1 MCGIIG
7 YYGPAS
13 RLQELAEALD
23 RGLQGLSHRG
33 PDDQGI
39 WEDVRDGEA
48 LGFGHRRLSII
59 DLSSSGHQPMV
70 SANARYSIVFN
81 GEIYN
86 FKEIR
91 NELAAR
97 GIQFRSTSDTE
108 VVLEAYAL
116 WGIAA
121 VERFVGMFALAIWDR
136 VDRRLVLIR
145 DRVGVK
151 PLYFFLHDGIFA
163 FASELR
169 GLQPFRSWPRDLD
182 SRALGE
188 FFQFGYIAGDRT
200 IFQAVRVVEP
210 GTWMSYSTSEGLRT
224 GRYWVLEDAASKVDV
239 PKDERGA
246 KAHLNWLLESA
257 CAYRLVS
264 DVPVGV
270 FLSGGI
276 DSSLVTAIIASR
288 LGADTRTYTIG
299 FAETGYDESQWAKA
313 VAAHLGTHHTCER
326 LTMSEAE
333 GAIERWGDLFDQPF
347 GDTSAIPTMLVARL
361 ARTEVKVALSA
372 DGGDEL
378 FGGYVNYSTIPNKI
392 RALERVPAP
401 LRRLAGHAID
411 GRTRAAIAAAILGMC
426 SRGNSEKSVDRVRKL
441 AEALL
446 GGDSGAVFELAVSYS
461 TPNQVQQLLGTRLA
475 TRPTLSSSSS
485 ASLEEAMMRWDF
497 HHYLPGDILVKVDRM
512 TMGVGLEGREPL
524 LDHRLAEF
532 AFACPLSFRIGPL
545 GAKHLLRSILYDLV
559 PRHLIDR
566 PKQGF
571 GIPLSSW
578 LRVGRLKVFV
588 RDLLS
593 RDSLWGSGLVDPVA
607 LKRAVDDFLAGARVD
622 PHRIWLFVA
631 FEFWRRK
638 WLQGHGN

>member
-7 YYGPAS
+7 YYGPTS
-13 RLQELAEALD
+13 RLPELAGALNL
-23 RGLQGLSHRG
+23 GLQNLSHRG
-33 PDDQGI
+33 PDDRGT
-39 WEDVRDGEA
+39 WEDVRDEAA
-48 LGFGHRRLSII
+48 LGFGHRRLSIL

-70 SANARYSIVFN
+70 SANGRYTIVLN

-91 NELAAR
+91 SEIAAR
-97 GIQFRSTSDTE
+97 GVDFRSTSDTE
-108 VVLEAYAL
+108 VVLEAVAL
-116 WGIAA
+116 WGVAA
-121 VERFVGMFALAIWDR
+121 VERFIGMFALAIWDR
-136 VDRRLVLIR
+136 VEQRLLLIR
-145 DRVGVK
+145 DRAGVK

-182 SRALGE
+182 QGALGE
-188 FFQFGYIAGDRT
+188 FFQYGYIAGNRS
-200 IFQAVRVVEP
+200 IFRWVRVVEP
-210 GTWMSYSTSEGLRT
+210 GTWASYSTSEGLRT
-224 GRYWVLEDAASKVDV
+224 GRYWTLELAASKVDV
-239 PKDERGA
+239 PRDEREA
-246 KAHLNWLLESA
+246 KEHLRSLLESA

-276 DSSLVTAIIASR
+276 DSSLVTAVIASR

-299 FAETGYDESQWAKA
+299 FAEPAYDESQWAKG
-313 VAAHLGTHHTCER
+313 VAEHLGTHHTSER
-326 LTMSEAE
+326 LTMDEAE
-333 GAIERWGDLFDQPF
+333 RAVESWGDLFDEPF

-378 FGGYVNYSTIPNKI
+378 FGGYVNYSTIPGKI
-392 RALERVPAP
+392 RALQRVPMP
-401 LRRLAGHAID
+401 LRKFIGYAMASRGGGALAAY
-411 GRTRAAIAAAILGMC
+411 ILGMC
-426 SRGNSEKSVDRVRKL
+426 SRGNFDKSEDRVRKL
-441 AEALL
+441 AEALS
-446 GGDSGAVFELAVSYS
+446 GGNATAVFELAVSLN
-461 TPNQVQQLLGTRLA
+461 TPNQVQQLLGSRSA
-475 TRPTLSSSSS
+475 SRPSLGDLS

-497 HHYLPGDILVKVDRM
+497 HHYLPGDILAKVDRM
-512 TMGVGLEGREPL
+512 TMRVGLEGREPL

-532 AFACPLSFRIGPL
+532 AFACPLQFRMGSL
-545 GAKHLLRSILYDLV
+545 GSKQLLRSILYDLV

-571 GIPLSSW
+571 GIPLAKW
-578 LRVGRLKVFV
+578 MRAGRLNVYV

-593 RDSLWGSGLVDPVA
+593 RDSLWGSGLVDPVS
-607 LKRAVDDFLAGARVD
+607 LKRSVEGFLSGGKVD

-638 WLQGHGN
+638 WLQGLGT

>member
-1 MCGIIG
+1 VCGIIG
-7 YYGPAS
+7 YYGPSS
-13 RLQELAEALD
+13 RLKELGEALD
-23 RGLQGLSHRG
+23 RGLQNLSHRG
-33 PDDQGI
+33 PDDHGT
-39 WEDVRDGEA
+39 WEDVRDAGA
-48 LGFGHRRLSII
+48 LGLGHRRLSIL
-59 DLSSSGHQPMV
+59 DLSPSGHQPMV
-70 SANARYSIVFN
+70 SANGRFSTVFN

-86 FKEIR
+86 FREIR
-91 NELAAR
+91 AELAAH
-97 GIQFRSTSDTE
+97 GVQFRSTSDTE

-121 VERFVGMFALAIWDR
+121 VERFIGMFALAIWDR
-136 VDRRLVLIR
+136 IEQRLLLIR

-182 SRALGE
+182 RGALGE
-188 FFQFGYIAGDRT
+188 FFQFGYIAGSRT
-200 IFQAVRVVEP
+200 IFQAVRVIEA
-210 GTWMSYSTSEGLRT
+210 GTWISYSTSEGLRT
-224 GRYWVLEDAASKVDV
+224 GRYWSLESAASKVDV
-239 PKDERGA
+239 PRDERAA
-246 KAHLNWLLESA
+246 KEHLAQLLESA

-276 DSSLVTAIIASR
+276 DSSLVAAIIASR

-299 FAETGYDESQWAKA
+299 FAEPAYDESQWAKG
-313 VAAHLGTHHTCER
+313 VAAHLGTHHTSER
-326 LTMSEAE
+326 LTMDEAE
-333 GAIERWGDLFDQPF
+333 RAVEGWGELFDEPF

-361 ARTEVKVALSA
+361 ARNQVKVALSA

-392 RALERVPAP
+392 RALERVPPP
-401 LRRLAGHAID
+401 LRRLIGHAMRSR
-411 GRTRAAIAAAILGMC
+411 GGAALAANILGMR
-426 SRGNSEKSVDRVRKL
+426 SRGNFDKSEDRVRKL
-441 AEALL
+441 TETLL
-446 GGDSGAVFELAVSYS
+446 GGDNPAVFELAVSYT
-461 TPNQVQQLLGTRLA
+461 TPNQVQQLLGTPAASRPRLDA
-475 TRPTLSSSSS
+475 SS

-512 TMGVGLEGREPL
+512 TMRVGLEGREPL

-532 AFACPLSFRIGPL
+532 AFACPLRFRMGSL
-545 GAKHLLRSILYDLV
+545 GTKHLLRSVLYDLV

-571 GIPLSSW
+571 GIPLASW
-578 LRVGRLKVFV
+578 MRTGRLNAYV

-607 LKRAVDDFLAGARVD
+607 LKRAVDGFLSGARVD

-638 WLQGHGN
+638 WLQGHGA

>member
-7 YYGPAS
+7 YYGPTS
-13 RLQELAEALD
+13 RARELDCALNL
-23 RGLQGLSHRG
+23 GLENLSHRG
-33 PDDQGI
+33 PDDHGK
-39 WEDVRDGEA
+39 WEDVRDA
-48 LGFGHRRLSII
+48 ATLGLGHRRLSIL
-59 DLSSSGHQPMV
+59 DLSPSGHQPMV
-70 SANARYSIVFN
+70 SANGRYSTVFN

-91 NELAAR
+91 TELAAL
-97 GIQFRSTSDTE
+97 GVQFKSTSDTE

-121 VERFVGMFALAIWDR
+121 VGRFIGMFALAIWDR
-136 VDRRLVLIR
+136 IEQRLLLIR
-145 DRVGVK
+145 DRAGVK
-151 PLYFFLHDGIFA
+151 PLYFFLHDGIFG

-182 SRALGE
+182 SGALGE
-188 FFQFGYIAGDRT
+188 FFQFGYIAGNRT
-200 IFQAVRVVEP
+200 IFKAVRVIEP
-210 GTWMSYSTSEGLRT
+210 GTWASYSRSEGLRA
-224 GRYWVLEDAASKVDV
+224 GRYWSLESAASKVDM
-239 PKDERGA
+239 PRDEREA
-246 KAHLNWLLESA
+246 KEHLNWLLESA

-276 DSSLVTAIIASR
+276 DSSLVTAVIASR

-299 FAETGYDESQWAKA
+299 FAEPAYDESQWARA
-313 VAAHLGTHHTCER
+313 VAAHLGTHHTSER
-326 LTMSEAE
+326 LTMDEAE
-333 GAIERWGDLFDQPF
+333 RAVECWGDLFDEPF

-378 FGGYVNYSTIPNKI
+378 FGGYVTYSTIPNKI
-392 RALERVPAP
+392 RALRRIPSP
-401 LRRLAGHAID
+401 LRRFIGRVMTSRGSAALA
-411 GRTRAAIAAAILGMC
+411 TNILGMC
-426 SRGNSEKSVDRVRKL
+426 SRGIFDKSEDRVRKL
-441 AEALL
+441 TEALM
-446 GGDSGAVFELAVSYS
+446 GRDSNAVFELAVSHN
-461 TPNQVQQLLGTRLA
+461 TPNQVQQLLGTRSA
-475 TRPTLSSSSS
+475 IRPSLDGSS

-497 HHYLPGDILVKVDRM
+497 HHYLPSDILVKVDRM
-512 TMGVGLEGREPL
+512 TMRVGLEGREPL

-532 AFACPLSFRIGPL
+532 AFACPLGFRMGSL

-571 GIPLSSW
+571 GIPLASW
-578 LRVGRLKVFV
+578 MRTGRLNVHV
-588 RDLLS
+588 RELLS
-593 RDSLWGSGLVDPVA
+593 RDSLWGSGLVDPDA
-607 LKRAVDDFLAGARVD
+607 LKRGVDGFLSGTRLD

-638 WLQGHGN
+638 WLQGSGA

>member
-1 MCGIIG
+1 VCGIIG
-7 YYGPAS
+7 YSGPTS
-13 RLQELAEALD
+13 RLRELSGALEL
-23 RGLQGLSHRG
+23 GLQSLSHRG
-33 PDDQGI
+33 PDDYGT
-39 WEDVRDGEA
+39 WEDVRDDEV
-48 LGFGHRRLSII
+48 LGLGHRRLSII
-59 DLSSSGHQPMV
+59 DLSPSGHQPMV
-70 SANARYSIVFN
+70 SASGRYCTVFN

-91 NELAAR
+91 TELAAQ
-97 GIQFRSTSDTE
+97 GVQFKSTSDTE

-116 WGIAA
+116 WGTAA
-121 VERFVGMFALAIWDR
+121 IGRFIGMFALAIWDR
-136 VDRRLVLIR
+136 IEQRLLLVR
-145 DRVGVK
+145 DRAGVK
-151 PLYFFLHDGIFA
+151 PLYFFLHDGIFG

-169 GLQPFRSWPRDLD
+169 GLQPFRSWPRELD
-182 SRALGE
+182 GGALGE
-188 FFQFGYIAGDRT
+188 FFQFGYIAGNRT
-200 IFQAVRVVEP
+200 IFTAVRIVEP
-210 GTWMSYSTSEGLRT
+210 GTWATYSRSEGLRT
-224 GRYWVLEDAASKVDV
+224 GRYWDLETAASTVDV
-239 PKDERGA
+239 PRDERAA
-246 KAHLNWLLESA
+246 KEHLSELLESA

-299 FAETGYDESQWAKA
+299 FAEPAYDESQWAKA
-313 VAAHLGTHHTCER
+313 VAAHLGTHHRSER
-326 LTMSEAE
+326 LTMDEAE
-333 GAIERWGDLFDQPF
+333 RAVECWGDLFDEPF
-347 GDTSAIPTMLVARL
+347 GDTSAIPTILVARL

-378 FGGYVNYSTIPNKI
+378 FGGYVNYATIPNKI

-401 LRRLAGHAID
+401 LRRFAGHAMNSR
-411 GRTRAAIAAAILGMC
+411 GGAALAESILGMR
-426 SRGNSEKSVDRVRKL
+426 SRGNFDKSEDRVRKL

-446 GGDSGAVFELAVSYS
+446 GGDGTRVFELAISHT
-461 TPNQVQQLLGTRLA
+461 TPNQVRHLLGTRAVL
-475 TRPTLSSSSS
+475 RPGLDSTSP
-485 ASLEEAMMRWDF
+485 SLEEAMMRWDF

-512 TMGVGLEGREPL
+512 TMRVGLEGREPL

-532 AFACPLSFRIGPL
+532 AFACPLRFRMGPL
-545 GAKHLLRSILYDLV
+545 GAKHLLRSVLYDLV

-571 GIPLSSW
+571 GIPLASW
-578 LRVGRLKVFV
+578 MRTGRLNAYV

-593 RDSLWGSGLVDPVA
+593 GDSLWGSGLVDPVA
-607 LKRAVDDFLAGARVD
+607 LKRAVDGFLSGARVD

-638 WLQGHGN
+638 WLQGHGA

>member
-1 MCGIIG
+1 VCGIIG
-7 YYGPAS
+7 YYGPSS
-13 RLQELAEALD
+13 RLNELAEALD
-23 RGLQGLSHRG
+23 LGLQNLSHRG
-33 PDDQGI
+33 PDDRGT
-39 WEDVRDGEA
+39 WEDVRDAGA
-48 LGFGHRRLSII
+48 LGFGHRRLSIL
-59 DLSSSGHQPMV
+59 DLSPSGHQPMV
-70 SANARYSIVFN
+70 SANGRFSTVFN

-86 FKEIR
+86 FREIR
-91 NELAAR
+91 TELAAH
-97 GIQFRSTSDTE
+97 GVQFRSTSDTE
-108 VVLEAYAL
+108 VVVEAYAL

-121 VERFVGMFALAIWDR
+121 VERFIGMFALAIWDR
-136 VDRRLVLIR
+136 IEQRLLLIR

-169 GLQPFRSWPRDLD
+169 GLQPFRSWPRNLD
-182 SRALGE
+182 RGALGE
-188 FFQFGYIAGDRT
+188 FFQFGYIAGNRT
-200 IFQAVRVVEP
+200 IFRAVRVIEP
-210 GTWMSYSTSEGLRT
+210 GTWISYSTSEGLRT
-224 GRYWVLEDAASKVDV
+224 GRYWTLESAASKVDV
-239 PKDERGA
+239 PSDERAA
-246 KAHLNWLLESA
+246 KEHLAQLLESA

-276 DSSLVTAIIASR
+276 DSSLVAAIIANR

-299 FAETGYDESQWAKA
+299 FAEPAYDESQWAKA
-313 VAAHLGTHHTCER
+313 VAAHLGTHHTSER
-326 LTMSEAE
+326 LTMDEAE
-333 GAIERWGDLFDQPF
+333 RAVEGWGELFDEPF

-361 ARTEVKVALSA
+361 ARNQVKVALSA

-392 RALERVPAP
+392 RALGRVPAP
-401 LRRLAGHAID
+401 LRRFIGQAMRSRGGAALAAN
-411 GRTRAAIAAAILGMC
+411 ILGMR
-426 SRGNSEKSVDRVRKL
+426 SRGNFDKSEDRVRKL
-441 AEALL
+441 TDTLL
-446 GGDSGAVFELAVSYS
+446 SGDNTAVFELAVSYT
-461 TPNQVQQLLGTRLA
+461 TPNQVQQLLGTRA
-475 TRPTLSSSSS
+475 ASRPSLDASS

-512 TMGVGLEGREPL
+512 TMRVGLEGREPL

-532 AFACPLSFRIGPL
+532 AFACPLRFRMGPL
-545 GAKHLLRSILYDLV
+545 GAKHLLRSVLYDLV

-571 GIPLSSW
+571 GIPLASW
-578 LRVGRLKVFV
+578 MRTGRLNVYV

-593 RDSLWGSGLVDPVA
+593 RDSLWGSGLVDPVT
-607 LKRAVDDFLAGARVD
+607 LKRAVDGFLSGARVD

-638 WLQGHGN
+638 WLQGHGA

>member
-1 MCGIIG
+1 MCGLIG
-7 YYGPAS
+7 YYGPSS
-13 RLQELAEALD
+13 RLKELAEALD
-23 RGLQGLSHRG
+23 LGLQNLSHRG
-33 PDDQGI
+33 PDDHGT
-39 WEDVRDGEA
+39 WEDVRDAGA
-48 LGFGHRRLSII
+48 LGLGHRRLSIL
-59 DLSSSGHQPMV
+59 DLSPAGHQPMV
-70 SANARYSIVFN
+70 SANGRFSTVFN

-86 FKEIR
+86 FTEIR
-91 NELAAR
+91 AELAAH
-97 GIQFRSTSDTE
+97 GVQFRSTSDTE

-121 VERFVGMFALAIWDR
+121 VERFIGMFALAIWDR
-136 VDRRLVLIR
+136 VEQRLLLIR
-145 DRVGVK
+145 DRIGVK

-169 GLQPFRSWPRDLD
+169 GLQPFRYWPRDLD
-182 SRALGE
+182 RDALGE
-188 FFQFGYIAGDRT
+188 FFQFGYIAGNRT
-200 IFQAVRVVEP
+200 IFRAVRVIEP
-210 GTWMSYSTSEGLRT
+210 GTWLSYSTSEGLLT
-224 GRYWVLEDAASKVDV
+224 GRYWTLESAASKVDV
-239 PKDERGA
+239 PRDERAA
-246 KAHLNWLLESA
+246 KEHLAQLLESA

-276 DSSLVTAIIASR
+276 DSSLVAAMIASR

-299 FAETGYDESQWAKA
+299 FAEPAYDESQWAKA
-313 VAAHLGTHHTCER
+313 VAAHLGTHHTSER
-326 LTMSEAE
+326 LTMDEAE
-333 GAIERWGDLFDQPF
+333 RAIEGWGELFDEPF

-361 ARTEVKVALSA
+361 ARNQVKVALSA

-392 RALERVPAP
+392 RALGRVPMP
-401 LRRLAGHAID
+401 LRRFIGHAMRSR
-411 GRTRAAIAAAILGMC
+411 GGAALAANILGMR
-426 SRGNSEKSVDRVRKL
+426 SRGNFNKSEDRVRKL
-441 AEALL
+441 TETLL
-446 GGDSGAVFELAVSYS
+446 GGDNTAIFELAVSYT
-461 TPNQVQQLLGTRLA
+461 TPNQVQQLLGTRA
-475 TRPTLSSSSS
+475 ASRPSLDASS

-512 TMGVGLEGREPL
+512 TMRVGLEGREPL

-532 AFACPLSFRIGPL
+532 AFACPLRFRMGPL
-545 GAKHLLRSILYDLV
+545 GAKHLLRSVLYDLV

-571 GIPLSSW
+571 GIPLASW
-578 LRVGRLKVFV
+578 MRNGRLNVYV

-607 LKRAVDDFLAGARVD
+607 LKRAVDGFLSGARVD

-638 WLQGHGN
+638 WLEGHGA

>member
-7 YYGPAS
+7 YYGPSS
-13 RLQELAEALD
+13 RLKELAEALD
-23 RGLQGLSHRG
+23 LGLQNLSHRG
-33 PDDQGI
+33 PDDRGT
-39 WEDVRDGEA
+39 WEDVRDAGA
-48 LGFGHRRLSII
+48 LGFGHRRLSIL
-59 DLSSSGHQPMV
+59 DLSPSGHQPMV
-70 SANARYSIVFN
+70 SANGRFSTVFN

-86 FKEIR
+86 FREIR
-91 NELAAR
+91 AELAAR
-97 GIQFRSTSDTE
+97 GVQFRSTSDTE

-121 VERFVGMFALAIWDR
+121 VERFIGMFALAIWDR
-136 VDRRLVLIR
+136 IEQRLLLIR

-182 SRALGE
+182 GGALGE
-188 FFQFGYIAGDRT
+188 FFQFGYIAGNRT
-200 IFQAVRVVEP
+200 IFRAVRVIEP
-210 GTWMSYSTSEGLRT
+210 ATWISYSTSEGLRT
-224 GRYWVLEDAASKVDV
+224 GRYWTLESAASKVDV
-239 PKDERGA
+239 PRDERAA
-246 KAHLNWLLESA
+246 KEHLAQLLESA

-276 DSSLVTAIIASR
+276 DSSLVAAIIASR

-299 FAETGYDESQWAKA
+299 FAEPAYDESQWAKA
-313 VAAHLGTHHTCER
+313 VAAHLGTHHTSEC
-326 LTMSEAE
+326 LTMDEAE
-333 GAIERWGDLFDQPF
+333 RAVEDWGELFDDPF

-361 ARTEVKVALSA
+361 ARNQVKVALSA

-392 RALERVPAP
+392 RALGRVPAP
-401 LRRLAGHAID
+401 LRRLIGHVMRSR
-411 GRTRAAIAAAILGMC
+411 GGAALAANILGMR
-426 SRGNSEKSVDRVRKL
+426 SRRNFDKSEDRVRKL
-441 AEALL
+441 TDTLL
-446 GGDSGAVFELAVSYS
+446 GGDNTAVFELAVSYT
-461 TPNQVQQLLGTRLA
+461 TPNQVQQLLGTRA
-475 TRPTLSSSSS
+475 ASRPSLDASS

-512 TMGVGLEGREPL
+512 TMRVGLEGREPL

-532 AFACPLSFRIGPL
+532 AFACPLRFRMGPL
-545 GAKHLLRSILYDLV
+545 GAKHLLRSVLYDLV

-571 GIPLSSW
+571 GIPLASW
-578 LRVGRLKVFV
+578 MRNGRLNVYV

-593 RDSLWGSGLVDPVA
+593 RDSLWGSGLVDPVT
-607 LKRAVDDFLAGARVD
+607 LKRAVDGFLSGARVD

-638 WLQGHGN
+638 WLQGHGA